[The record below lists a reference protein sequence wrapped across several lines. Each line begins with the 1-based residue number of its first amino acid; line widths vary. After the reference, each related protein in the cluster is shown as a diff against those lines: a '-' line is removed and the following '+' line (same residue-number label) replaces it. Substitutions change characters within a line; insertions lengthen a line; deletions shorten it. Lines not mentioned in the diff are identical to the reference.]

1 MNEFSN
7 SLFNVL
13 GVLKEPNIQGRLI
26 KKTFLVNNNC
36 IITEQLQTV
45 ICITNALFKVCYWTA
60 KWHEMNGPLTL
71 VTQAHWKNIP
81 VALIS
86 AKIITLVLA
95 LLWNIQRDPVRGAKN
110 GLCLIC
116 NKCESVNVLLYC
128 PQIVAVQKWNEL
140 SGTKMLASN
149 VHPQYTKPYILNLN
163 DSVNESTREIK
174 MHLLKKPSH
183 FRLVLV
189 F

>member
-1 MNEFSN
+1 MGYVWSAT
-7 SLFNVL
+7 NVNL
-13 GVLKEPNIQGRLI
+13 SI
-26 KKTFLVNNNC
+26 FYY
-36 IITEQLQTV
+36 TV
-45 ICITNALFKVCYWTA
+45 
-60 KWHEMNGPLTL
+60 
-71 VTQAHWKNIP
+71 
-81 VALIS
+81 
-86 AKIITLVLA
+86 
-95 LLWNIQRDPVRGAKN
+95 
-110 GLCLIC
+110 
-116 NKCESVNVLLYC
+116 

-163 DSVNESTREIK
+163 DSVNKSTREIK